1 MFLQGS
7 LQNYFDALYQVG
19 VIQEFL
25 KLDWRQYQDKRE
37 TFPGNHSELIQ
48 KLNQTPHESLLSFF
62 EGLPKES
69 LYALALE
76 VACEFADYSERKNL
90 Q

>member
-7 LQNYFDALYQVG
+7 LQSYFDALYQVG

-25 KLDWRQYQDKRE
+25 KLDWREFQEKRD
-37 TFPGNHSELIQ
+37 TFSSHHAQLIQ
-48 KLNQTPHESLLSFF
+48 QLNQTPHESLLSFF